1 MKVYQC
7 GFALVLLQSLYEVRG
22 EGYIL
27 NPNDNAEECK
37 CVTCEA
43 DDACGGLWRGSK
55 YKNYGQVDLDAIK
68 IHVVVSHCRSA
79 LGWLDDFLLGYD
91 ISSMHVLTK
100 CGEAVEKIEAPE
112 DAKIIE
118 LLNVGG
124 IEHSYAYYI
133 ANIFPDVMTDK
144 DAIVVFLKDEI
155 VSKKLNSL
163 GDLNTFDELLYIAS
177 SDNGFGCGILPNTID
192 FGQHQFLLSAYH
204 EVQTLNDYSIKKN
217 NQQKIAHDTLGDW
230 WAALNVTLTE
240 QLVQVCYGNIFATS
254 ASNIIKRDM
263 NTWKAIEVVLA
274 NNIQQ
279 GQYAE
284 RTWAALL
291 SKPLQP
297 FQMKA
302 LFDKS
307 DGVYFNKN
315 TMHGA
320 LMSRPKLYLHIGVY
334 GTYSTELLT
343 EYLMKYESLLKLD
356 GYNIALHGKSE
367 DADFPNIDRLAS
379 CMWSDLI
386 KSTFPT
392 HQKDATICPDET
404 LTRITEYMDITQRKS
419 NDLIM
424 LNPWLVRPGT
434 AHSLGIYI
442 NPLWE
447 VDTVIYYRRY
457 YEWIT
462 LMVDHWRSEFLD
474 GSSNEIIPYSTFRYI
489 DFLREYNKRLF
500 YGKNVN
506 EDPVR
511 DLHLSSKYDQDIV
524 NVKNRRLKVYA
535 DQFELTSSVDIQ
547 ELTDLK
553 EYTYFVAKQYNAVPM
568 LRHVTIVNY
577 HDKKDPVFNF
587 LCNVL
592 DHADNSCKA
601 VMDIQDVYEVLDEP
615 MHQEFA
621 QASNSPVPF
630 KLQTALEDI
639 VISAYGVGKLNSP
652 GFNSGKE
659 RADQFQAWITMTQQA
674 MEDKDMTVEDLPFEC
689 LYDFEGRRLLQVS
702 LEYEK
707 SMLPKFFESVE
718 GEEDMKKKFKHWRFC
733 SVDTKEII
741 ESSSWSFLFD
751 DADKFVLSN
760 DSE

>member
-1 MKVYQC
+1 
-7 GFALVLLQSLYEVRG
+7 
-22 EGYIL
+22 
-27 NPNDNAEECK
+27 
-37 CVTCEA
+37 
-43 DDACGGLWRGSK
+43 
-55 YKNYGQVDLDAIK
+55 
-68 IHVVVSHCRSA
+68 
-79 LGWLDDFLLGYD
+79 
-91 ISSMHVLTK
+91 
-100 CGEAVEKIEAPE
+100 
-112 DAKIIE
+112 
-118 LLNVGG
+118 
-124 IEHSYAYYI
+124 
-133 ANIFPDVMTDK
+133 
-144 DAIVVFLKDEI
+144 
-155 VSKKLNSL
+155 
-163 GDLNTFDELLYIAS
+163 
-177 SDNGFGCGILPNTID
+177 
-192 FGQHQFLLSAYH
+192 
-204 EVQTLNDYSIKKN
+204 
-217 NQQKIAHDTLGDW
+217 
-230 WAALNVTLTE
+230 
-240 QLVQVCYGNIFATS
+240 
-254 ASNIIKRDM
+254 
-263 NTWKAIEVVLA
+263 
-274 NNIQQ
+274 
-279 GQYAE
+279 
-284 RTWAALL
+284 
-291 SKPLQP
+291 
-297 FQMKA
+297 
-302 LFDKS
+302 
-307 DGVYFNKN
+307 
-315 TMHGA
+315 
-320 LMSRPKLYLHIGVY
+320 
-334 GTYSTELLT
+334 
-343 EYLMKYESLLKLD
+343 
-356 GYNIALHGKSE
+356 
-367 DADFPNIDRLAS
+367 
-379 CMWSDLI
+379 
-386 KSTFPT
+386 
-392 HQKDATICPDET
+392 
-404 LTRITEYMDITQRKS
+404 
-419 NDLIM
+419 
-424 LNPWLVRPGT
+424 
-434 AHSLGIYI
+434 
-442 NPLWE
+442 
-447 VDTVIYYRRY
+447 
-457 YEWIT
+457 
-462 LMVDHWRSEFLD
+462 MVDHWRSEFLD

-707 SMLPKFFESVE
+707 SMLPKFFESVG

-741 ESSSWSFLFD
+741 KSSSWSFLFD